1 MNAPTRHIID
11 QSTAV
16 HALRGTLS
24 KFATG
29 VCVVT
34 AAGEAG
40 PVGIT
45 INSFAS
51 VSMDPALVL
60 WSIKKDAN
68 RRAVFEN
75 ATHSAIHIL
84 HDGQGGLCRSFVK
97 EADAFDLV
105 PNSIDAN
112 GVPVFHDF
120 LARLDCKMSQVMD
133 GGDHLIFLLEVLSVS
148 SLDRQPLLFFESLF
162 SSLQA

>member
-11 QSTAV
+11 QTVASD
-16 HALRGTLS
+16 ALRGTLS

-34 AAGEAG
+34 AAGTQG

-45 INSFAS
+45 INSFTS

-60 WSIKKDAN
+60 WSIKKDAS

-84 HDGQGGLCRSFVK
+84 HAGQQGLCQSFVK
-97 EADAFDLV
+97 QADAFDLV
-105 PNSIDAN
+105 PNSLDAH

-120 LARLDCKMSQVMD
+120 LARLDCKMNQVMD

-148 SLDRQPLLFFESLF
+148 TLERQPLVFFDSQF
-162 SSLQA
+162 AAI

>member
-1 MNAPTRHIID
+1 MNAPARHIID
-11 QSTAV
+11 QSVAAD
-16 HALRGTLS
+16 ALRGTLS

-34 AAGEAG
+34 AAGQTG

-60 WSIKKDAN
+60 WSIKKDAS

-75 ATHSAIHIL
+75 ATHSSIHIL
-84 HDGQGGLCRSFVK
+84 HDGQEGLCRAFVK
-97 EADAFDLV
+97 EADAFDLA
-105 PNSIDAN
+105 PNSVDAN
-112 GVPVFHDF
+112 GVPIFHDF

-133 GGDHLIFLLEVLSVS
+133 GGDHLIFLLKVLSVS
-148 SLDRQPLLFFESLF
+148 SLDRQPLVFFESQF
-162 SSLQA
+162 SALR